1 MPQHQYIL
9 LIYSCCFRAT
19 QCVSFWVLGFVE
31 CLRHKGKI
39 FRSVHRLTPLR
50 SIRRFTSLKNLP
62 TVFTSHLVFLFFDS
76 AEHNAYGIIACR
88 GISISSAVSQRE
100 PSADDMLKPLQGN
113 STHLFFGSRLLHN
126 VPAVARAS
134 ASFFSPF
141 RGSRCRVP

>member
-62 TVFTSHLVFLFFDS
+62 TVFTSHLVFLFLILQNTTLTALLHAAAS
-76 AEHNAYGIIACR
+76 AYRQPYPKGNPRLTTC
-88 GISISSAVSQRE
+88 SSRFRITQRI
-100 PSADDMLKPLQGN
+100 
-113 STHLFFGSRLLHN
+113 FFGSWLIHN
-126 VPAVARAS
+126 VPAVASAS